1 MLYILSSILLK
12 QPKSKKS
19 PLVLSPGMGSVSQET
34 KTPVLKEDKG
44 KEREKIYKHQD
55 ERKHD
60 ESFYATIAF
69 AVTGEV
75 KCNNEIEPQK

>member
-1 MLYILSSILLK
+1 MS
-12 QPKSKKS
+12 
-19 PLVLSPGMGSVSQET
+19 SVSKET

-44 KEREKIYKHQD
+44 KEREKIYKYQD

-60 ESFYATIAF
+60 ESFYATISF

-75 KCNNEIEPQK
+75 KCNQKIEP